1 MSSRDDKPICFL
13 YPFTIIAHPRPTLK
27 DETERYFKYLPPT
40 KDASIKKFSPG
51 SSTPIVWFQ
60 FNDACEQE
68 KIKKIFF
75 DDFSIFHFQK
85 NSEGMKRKRHR
96 DSPLQCH

>member
-68 KIKKIFF
+68 KIKKIFLM
-75 DDFSIFHFQK
+75 IFQFFIFRKIQK
-85 NSEGMKRKRHR
+85 G
-96 DSPLQCH
+96 